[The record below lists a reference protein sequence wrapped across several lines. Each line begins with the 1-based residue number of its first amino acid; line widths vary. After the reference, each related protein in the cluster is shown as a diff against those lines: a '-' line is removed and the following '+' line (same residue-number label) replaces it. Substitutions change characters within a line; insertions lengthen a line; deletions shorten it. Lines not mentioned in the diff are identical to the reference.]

1 MSMKK
6 KRRFSLIPLLLVVF
20 GAGLL
25 LYPTVSDCWN
35 VMVQTRAIASYQE
48 QVSDLDEA
56 SYVDLLEEASLYNAA
71 LPDDAAKFHPDPQ
84 EHARYMQQ
92 LNVSSTGIMGY
103 LEIPCIDMTSP
114 IYHSTSDGVLQIAV
128 GHLEGSSLP
137 VGGKST
143 HCVLSGHRGLP
154 SARLFSDLD
163 KMQEG
168 DIFMI
173 HVLEETLVYEVDRI
187 VTVRPD
193 DLSALQIEEGKD
205 LCTLLTCTP
214 YAVNSHRLLVRG
226 HRVDSMPAPSEQ
238 PQLRVIGHSS
248 RLLLSAVLSIAVVIG
263 AVLFMRK
270 KSKRDR

>member
-6 KRRFSLIPLLLVVF
+6 KRRFPLISLLLVAA
-20 GAGLL
+20 GAALL

-35 VMVQTRAIASYQE
+35 AMVQTRAIASYQE
-48 QVSDLDEA
+48 RVSDLDEA
-56 SYVDLLEEASLYNAA
+56 SYADLLEAASLYNAA
-71 LPDDAAKFHPDPQ
+71 LLDDAARFHPDAQ
-84 EHARYMQQ
+84 EHAQYTQ
-92 LNVSSTGIMGY
+92 LLDVSSTGIMGY

-114 IYHSTSDGVLQIAV
+114 IYHGTSDGVLQIAV

-163 KMQEG
+163 KMREG
-168 DIFMI
+168 DVFMI
-173 HVLEETLVYEVDRI
+173 HVLEETLVYEVDQI
-187 VTVRPD
+187 ATVSPD
-193 DLSALQIEEGKD
+193 DLTALQIEEGED

-226 HRVDSMPAPSEQ
+226 HRVDSMPALSEQ
-238 PQLRVIGHSS
+238 PQLRVIGQST
-248 RLLLSAVLSIAVVIG
+248 RLLLSAALSTALVIG

-270 KSKRDR
+270 KGKRDR